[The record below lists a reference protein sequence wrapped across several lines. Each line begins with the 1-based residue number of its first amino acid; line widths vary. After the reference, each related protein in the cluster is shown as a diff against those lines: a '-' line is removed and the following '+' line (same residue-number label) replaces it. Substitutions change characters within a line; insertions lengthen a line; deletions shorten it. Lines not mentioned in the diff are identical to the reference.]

1 MFIECYF
8 HFIVVIIMS
17 VVINVI
23 IRTIK
28 NVGYFLPPLPS
39 LQIVIFIFI
48 IKYVIIIILFILII
62 NL

>member
-28 NVGYFLPPLPS
+28 NVGYFLPLLPS